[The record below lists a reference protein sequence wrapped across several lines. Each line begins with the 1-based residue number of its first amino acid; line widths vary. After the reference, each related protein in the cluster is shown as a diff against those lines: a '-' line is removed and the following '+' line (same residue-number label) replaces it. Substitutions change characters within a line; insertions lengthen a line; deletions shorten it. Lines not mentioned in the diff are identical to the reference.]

1 MAIETGTNFHV
12 KTNLP
17 LDSRSVA
24 KTAAERDAIPEGE
37 RYEGMR
43 VYVEDEHKFYT
54 AKYYTTD
61 NGNSW
66 IWTDSPQMTYAGRV
80 NPNALMLMMSV
91 EKNGKAG
98 MTVVANRDE
107 MLQNPIT
114 SADIMPIKC
123 NDILILKKDVIGD
136 GVNTVFVNKDTFL
149 EYFDIIPCLYDEL
162 LDKIASTVGS
172 YTWYL
177 DTDEVKD
184 LDDKSY
190 GTMASCQTD
199 AFVGK
204 WFYLCTTNSRSGSGP
219 YPSKYTV
226 AGANGKVSYGDYVM
240 WTGSRLVHISINE
253 AKSSDVKNGDGHYSS
268 TGGVDGLMSSTD
280 KAYLTD
286 LINSFW
292 GKTHI
297 PVRHCK
303 DSTDAN
309 MKNGWLVNWCREDG
323 WYIGGLG
330 ADCVNHPPYTGG
342 NKVNWLLL
350 VVNGMKGAEN
360 EDWYNL
366 RVQIAFDI
374 KNSLIYMRRGWIS
387 GNTWTTDGTD
397 GWTKVGAVPN
407 ATQSGAG
414 LMSAEDKKKLDGLG
428 APSICL
434 GTSKITVDKT
444 SDTTVTFHCPG
455 YCFIDGGES
464 TNYSVTGT
472 VNKLSDSGADLT
484 LDTDLETVTLTLHD
498 TFSYPLFLIYF
509 GFVPDYLPNGRVALG
524 FYADVRPYP
533 EGLTGAVPLGRVQ
546 ASGLK
551 TFEKA
556 PEPFDQRV
564 SVGSGWEQ

>member
-1 MAIETGTNFHV
+1 MAKYFNDKHEKSFITKIKEWVLGLMETATEAIEE
-12 KTNLP
+12 L
-17 LDSRSVA
+17 S
-24 KTAAERDAIPEGE
+24 
-37 RYEGMR
+37 
-43 VYVEDEHKFYT
+43 
-54 AKYYTTD
+54 
-61 NGNSW
+61 
-66 IWTDSPQMTYAGRV
+66 
-80 NPNALMLMMSV
+80 
-91 EKNGKAG
+91 EK
-98 MTVVANRDE
+98 
-107 MLQNPIT
+107 I
-114 SADIMPIKC
+114 S
-123 NDILILKKDVIGD
+123 
-136 GVNTVFVNKDTFL
+136 
-149 EYFDIIPCLYDEL
+149 
-162 LDKIASTVGS
+162 STVGS

-184 LDDKSY
+184 LGNKSY

-366 RVQIAFDI
+366 RVQVAFDV
-374 KNSLIYMRRGWIS
+374 KNSIIYMRRGWIS
-387 GNTWTTDGTD
+387 GNTWATDGTD
-397 GWTKVGAVPN
+397 GWTRVGGLTYELTRDDTDIGLQDSTGKGLLIPQALVPLAGTPDRGKFLSVTSDTGQYGWTN
-407 ATQSGAG
+407 LPMATQNDNG
-414 LMSAEDKKKLDGLG
+414 LMSAADKTKLDGLG